1 MRVLKINGYVR
12 YIIKNNWLRHVTAGG
27 ITSNMYKILIIEDDL
42 TIASLLNENIKKW
55 GFESNYITDFN
66 QILNEFQNI
75 KPHLILLDI
84 SLPFYNGFYWC
95 SEIRKTSNVP
105 IIFLSSRT
113 ENLDIVMA
121 MNMGGD
127 DYITKPFSLDI
138 VIAKIQAL
146 LRRTYDY
153 YREIETL
160 EVKAVL
166 LNLKDTVLSY
176 QNNKIQLTKNEYKI
190 MRLLMENKNEIV
202 SREEIMKSLWDS
214 DCFIDDN
221 TLTVNVNRLRKKL
234 EDIGLQDYIIT
245 KKGMGYLVHD

>member
-1 MRVLKINGYVR
+1 
-12 YIIKNNWLRHVTAGG
+12 
-27 ITSNMYKILIIEDDL
+27 MYQILIVEDDI

-55 GFESNYITDFN
+55 GFDSSYVSDFN
-66 QILNEFQNI
+66 HILEEYQTK

-84 SLPFYNGFYWC
+84 SLPFYNGYYWC
-95 SEIRKTSNVP
+95 SELRKISNVP
-105 IIFLSSRT
+105 IIFLSSHS

-138 VIAKIQAL
+138 VIAKIQAV
-146 LRRTYDY
+146 LRRTYAY
-153 YREIETL
+153 YQELHTL
-160 EVKAVL
+160 EVNGVL
-166 LNLKDTVLSY
+166 LNLNDTSLSY
-176 QNNKIQLTKNEYKI
+176 QNIKIELTKNEFKI
-190 MRLLMENKNEIV
+190 IRLLMEKKNEIV

-214 DCFIDDN
+214 DSFIDDN

-234 EDIGLQDYIIT
+234 EDKGLFDFILT